1 MFSTKNVYSVQNEQ
15 SNLKMS
21 SLNYYKFIG
30 HYKNIV
36 SQELCNAIIEED
48 FNYSKS
54 TYANHGG
61 ESPDKERVKMDEYV
75 IGQKHVFYEELNN
88 AVTDVAVRYS
98 EEVKRSKRNFVA
110 HRTTNFRVNKYE
122 KGGYMSLHCDN
133 IHHSHGQQ
141 YGYPQASVLLFL
153 NDDFEGGEFIV
164 SELRLKIE
172 KGDAI
177 IFPSN
182 FMFPH
187 EVKEVKSGTRWSIVS
202 WLM

>member
-1 MFSTKNVYSVQNEQ
+1 MQ
-15 SNLKMS
+15 
-21 SLNYYKFIG
+21 NYYRWIG
-30 HYKNIV
+30 HYKNIL

-54 TYANHGG
+54 TYSTHKGL
-61 ESPDKERVKMDEYV
+61 SPDKERVKMDEIWIRKDSDY
-75 IGQKHVFYEELNN
+75 YEPLKSI
-88 AVTDVAVRYS
+88 VSDVANLYA
-98 EEVKRSKRNFVA
+98 EEVKKAKRNFVVQK
-110 HRTTNFRVNKYE
+110 TTDFRVNKYE

-164 SELRLKIE
+164 SELRLNIN

-187 EVKEVKSGTRWSIVS
+187 EVKKVTKGTRWSIVS

>member
-1 MFSTKNVYSVQNEQ
+1 MQ
-15 SNLKMS
+15 
-21 SLNYYKFIG
+21 NYYRWIG
-30 HYKNIV
+30 HYKNIL

-54 TYANHGG
+54 TYSTHKGL
-61 ESPDKERVKMDEYV
+61 SPDKERVKMDEIWIRKDSDY
-75 IGQKHVFYEELNN
+75 YEPLKSI
-88 AVTDVAVRYS
+88 VSDVANLYT
-98 EEVKRSKRNFVA
+98 EEVKKSKRNFVVQK
-110 HRTTNFRVNKYE
+110 TTDFRVNKYE

-187 EVKEVKSGTRWSIVS
+187 EVKEVTKGTRWSIVS

>member
-1 MFSTKNVYSVQNEQ
+1 MQ
-15 SNLKMS
+15 
-21 SLNYYKFIG
+21 NYYRWIG
-30 HYKNIV
+30 HYKNIL

-54 TYANHGG
+54 TYSTHKGL
-61 ESPDKERVKMDEYV
+61 SPDKERVKMDEIWIRKDSDY
-75 IGQKHVFYEELNN
+75 YEPLKSI
-88 AVTDVAVRYS
+88 VSDVANLYT
-98 EEVKRSKRNFVA
+98 EEVKKSKRNFVVQK
-110 HRTTNFRVNKYE
+110 TTDFRVNKYE

-164 SELRLKIE
+164 SELRLNIN

-187 EVKEVKSGTRWSIVS
+187 EVKKVTKGTRWSIVS

>member
-1 MFSTKNVYSVQNEQ
+1 M
-15 SNLKMS
+15 
-21 SLNYYKFIG
+21 LNYYKFIG

-54 TYANHGG
+54 TYSTHKGL
-61 ESPDKERVKMDEYV
+61 SPDEERVKMDEIWIRKDHHY
-75 IGQKHVFYEELNN
+75 YEPLNR
-88 AVTDVAVRYS
+88 AIIDVAERYS
-98 EEVKRSKRNFVA
+98 EDVKRNKRNFTA
-110 HRTTNFRVNKYE
+110 QMFTDFRLNKYE
-122 KGGYMSLHCDN
+122 KGGYMSLHSDN

-141 YGYPQASVLLFL
+141 YGFRQATVLLFL
-153 NDDFEGGEFIV
+153 NDNFKGGEFVV
-164 SELRLKIE
+164 SELQLNIK

-187 EVKEVKSGTRWSIVS
+187 EVKKVTQGTRWSIVS

>member
-1 MFSTKNVYSVQNEQ
+1 MQ
-15 SNLKMS
+15 
-21 SLNYYKFIG
+21 NYYRWIG
-30 HYKNIV
+30 HYKNIL

-54 TYANHGG
+54 TYSTHKGL
-61 ESPDKERVKMDEYV
+61 SPDKERVKMDEIWIRKDSDY
-75 IGQKHVFYEELNN
+75 YEPLKSI
-88 AVTDVAVRYS
+88 VSDVANLYT
-98 EEVKRSKRNFVA
+98 EEVKKSKRNFVVQK
-110 HRTTNFRVNKYE
+110 TTDFRVNKYE

-153 NDDFEGGEFIV
+153 NDNFEGGEFIV
-164 SELRLKIE
+164 SELRLNIN

-187 EVKEVKSGTRWSIVS
+187 EVKEVTKGTRWSIVS